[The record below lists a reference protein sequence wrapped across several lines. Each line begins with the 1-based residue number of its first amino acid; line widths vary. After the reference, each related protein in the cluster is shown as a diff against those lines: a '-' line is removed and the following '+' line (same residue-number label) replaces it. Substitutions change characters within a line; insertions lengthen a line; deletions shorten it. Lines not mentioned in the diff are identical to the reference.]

1 MKRKL
6 SAAIVA
12 ALAAAAIGGGS
23 AYAAKA
29 AKQEDAF
36 AIISAPVSLAQ
47 AIAAAEQHVGGKAAK
62 AELEDENGQWVFGV
76 EVVKDA
82 TQVMDVKVDAA
93 TGKVLSA
100 TADTADTEQADE
112 HEDENDKD

>member
-6 SAAIVA
+6 TAAIAA
-12 ALAAAAIGGGS
+12 ALAATAIGGG

-29 AKQEDAF
+29 GQVEDAL
-36 AIISAPVSLAQ
+36 AIANSKVSLAQ

-100 TADTADTEQADE
+100 TLDSADAEGSGE
-112 HEDENDKD
+112 HEGENDKD

>member
-23 AYAAKA
+23 AYAARA

-36 AIISAPVSLAQ
+36 AITSAPVSLVQ

-62 AELEDENGQWVFGV
+62 AELEDENGVWVFGV

-82 TQVMDVKVDAA
+82 TTLMDVKVDAT
-93 TGKVLSA
+93 TGKILSA
-100 TADTADTEQADE
+100 SADAADNGSDD